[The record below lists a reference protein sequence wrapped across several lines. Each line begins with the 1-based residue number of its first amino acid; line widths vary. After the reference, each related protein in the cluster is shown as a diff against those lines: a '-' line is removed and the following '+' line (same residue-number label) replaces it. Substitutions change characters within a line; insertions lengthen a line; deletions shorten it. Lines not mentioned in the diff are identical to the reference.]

1 MNNIQSYLA
10 LLQLQAFQTMTSN
23 KLPANESSLNSL
35 FSSTLSDVLLTS
47 ASSPEA
53 EKSSSSTAFLQNQLT
68 LSSPLSV
75 TMTSP
80 PVQAQASEKSETP
93 FMDLIHKASEEFG
106 VDAKLIK
113 AVITQESNFKKDA
126 KSGAGALGL
135 MQLMPATA
143 QSLGV
148 LNPLNPLENIRGGTK
163 YLKKMLEKYDGD
175 VSLALAAYNAGPSNV
190 DKYGGIPPFTETKEY
205 VKKVMGYYQV

>member
-1 MNNIQSYLA
+1 MMNDIQSYLA

-35 FSSTLSDVLLTS
+35 FSSILSDVLLTS
-47 ASSPEA
+47 ASSSEA
-53 EKSSSSTAFLQNQLT
+53 EKSSSRTAFLQNQLT
-68 LSSPLSV
+68 LSSPPSV
-75 TMTSP
+75 MSP
-80 PVQAQASEKSETP
+80 SVQASEKSDTP

-126 KSGAGALGL
+126 KSGVGALGL
-135 MQLMPATA
+135 MQLMPVTA
-143 QSLGV
+143 RSLGV

-175 VSLALAAYNAGPSNV
+175 VSLALAAYNAGPGNV

>member
-1 MNNIQSYLA
+1 MMNDIQSYLA

-35 FSSTLSDVLLTS
+35 FSSILSDVLLTS
-47 ASSPEA
+47 ASSSEA
-53 EKSSSSTAFLQNQLT
+53 EKSSSRTAFLQNQLT
-68 LSSPLSV
+68 LSSPPSV
-75 TMTSP
+75 MSP
-80 PVQAQASEKSETP
+80 SVQASEKSDTP

-126 KSGAGALGL
+126 KSGVGALGL

-143 QSLGV
+143 RSLGV

-175 VSLALAAYNAGPSNV
+175 VSLALAAYNAGPGNV

>member
-1 MNNIQSYLA
+1 MNDIQSYLA

-35 FSSTLSDVLLTS
+35 FSSILSDVLLTS
-47 ASSPEA
+47 ASSSEA
-53 EKSSSSTAFLQNQLT
+53 EKSSSRTAFLQNQLT
-68 LSSPLSV
+68 LSSPPSV
-75 TMTSP
+75 MSP
-80 PVQAQASEKSETP
+80 SVQASEKSDTP

-143 QSLGV
+143 RSLGV

-175 VSLALAAYNAGPSNV
+175 VSLALAAYNAGPGNV

>member
-1 MNNIQSYLA
+1 MNDIQSYLA

-35 FSSTLSDVLLTS
+35 FSSILSDVLLTS
-47 ASSPEA
+47 ASSSEA
-53 EKSSSSTAFLQNQLT
+53 EKSSSRTAFLQNQLT
-68 LSSPLSV
+68 LSSPPSV
-75 TMTSP
+75 MSP
-80 PVQAQASEKSETP
+80 FVQASEKSDTP

-106 VDAKLIK
+106 VDTKLIK

-126 KSGAGALGL
+126 KSGVGALGL

-143 QSLGV
+143 RSLGV

-175 VSLALAAYNAGPSNV
+175 VSLALAAYNAGPGNV

>member
-1 MNNIQSYLA
+1 MNDIQSYLA

-35 FSSTLSDVLLTS
+35 FSSILSDVLLTS
-47 ASSPEA
+47 ASSSEA
-53 EKSSSSTAFLQNQLT
+53 EKSSSRTAFLQNQLT
-68 LSSPLSV
+68 LSSPPSV
-75 TMTSP
+75 MSP
-80 PVQAQASEKSETP
+80 SVQASEKSDTP

-126 KSGAGALGL
+126 KSGVGALGL

-143 QSLGV
+143 RSLGV

-175 VSLALAAYNAGPSNV
+175 VSLALAAYNAGPGNI

>member
-1 MNNIQSYLA
+1 MNDIQSYLA

-23 KLPANESSLNSL
+23 KLPANESSLNPL
-35 FSSTLSDVLLTS
+35 FSSILSDVLLTS
-47 ASSPEA
+47 ASSSEA
-53 EKSSSSTAFLQNQLT
+53 EKSSSRTAFLQNQLT
-68 LSSPLSV
+68 LSSPPSV
-75 TMTSP
+75 MSP
-80 PVQAQASEKSETP
+80 SVQASEKSDTP

-126 KSGAGALGL
+126 KSGVGALGL

-143 QSLGV
+143 RRLGV

-175 VSLALAAYNAGPSNV
+175 VSLALAAYNAGPGNV

>member
-1 MNNIQSYLA
+1 MNDIQSYLA

-35 FSSTLSDVLLTS
+35 FSSILSDVLLTS
-47 ASSPEA
+47 ASSSEA
-53 EKSSSSTAFLQNQLT
+53 EKSSSRTAFLQNQLT
-68 LSSPLSV
+68 LSSPPSV
-75 TMTSP
+75 MSP
-80 PVQAQASEKSETP
+80 SVQASEKSDTP

-126 KSGAGALGL
+126 KSGVGALGL

-143 QSLGV
+143 QRLGV

-175 VSLALAAYNAGPSNV
+175 VSLALAAYNAGPGNV

>member
-1 MNNIQSYLA
+1 MNDIQSYLA

-35 FSSTLSDVLLTS
+35 FSSILSDVLLTS
-47 ASSPEA
+47 ASSSEA
-53 EKSSSSTAFLQNQLT
+53 EKSSSRTAFLQNQLT
-68 LSSPLSV
+68 LSSPPSV
-75 TMTSP
+75 MSP
-80 PVQAQASEKSETP
+80 SVQASEKSDTP

-135 MQLMPATA
+135 MQLMPTTA
-143 QSLGV
+143 RSLGV

-175 VSLALAAYNAGPSNV
+175 VSLALAAYNAGPGNV

>member
-1 MNNIQSYLA
+1 
-10 LLQLQAFQTMTSN
+10 MTSN
-23 KLPANESSLNSL
+23 KLPANESSLNSI
-35 FSSTLSDVLLTS
+35 FSSILSDVLLTS
-47 ASSPEA
+47 ASSSEA
-53 EKSSSSTAFLQNQLT
+53 EKSSSRTAFLQNQLT
-68 LSSPLSV
+68 LSSPPSV
-75 TMTSP
+75 MSP
-80 PVQAQASEKSETP
+80 SVQASEKSDTP

-135 MQLMPATA
+135 MQLMPTTA
-143 QSLGV
+143 RSLGV

-175 VSLALAAYNAGPSNV
+175 VSLALAAYNAGPGNV

>member
-1 MNNIQSYLA
+1 MNDIQSSLA

-35 FSSTLSDVLLTS
+35 FSSILSDVLLTS

-53 EKSSSSTAFLQNQLT
+53 EKSSSGTAFLQNQLT
-68 LSSPLSV
+68 LSSPPSV
-75 TMTSP
+75 MSP
-80 PVQAQASEKSETP
+80 SVQAQASEKRDTP
-93 FMDLIHKASEEFG
+93 FMDLIRQASEEFG

-143 QSLGV
+143 RSLGV

-175 VSLALAAYNAGPSNV
+175 VSLALAAYNAGPGNV

>member
-1 MNNIQSYLA
+1 MMNDIQSYLA

-35 FSSTLSDVLLTS
+35 FSSILSDVLLTS
-47 ASSPEA
+47 ASSSGA
-53 EKSSSSTAFLQNQLT
+53 EKSSSRTAFLQNQLT
-68 LSSPLSV
+68 LSSPPSV
-75 TMTSP
+75 MSP
-80 PVQAQASEKSETP
+80 SVQASEKSDTP

-126 KSGAGALGL
+126 KSGVGALGL

-143 QSLGV
+143 RSLGV

-175 VSLALAAYNAGPSNV
+175 VSLALAAYNAGPGNV

>member
-1 MNNIQSYLA
+1 
-10 LLQLQAFQTMTSN
+10 
-23 KLPANESSLNSL
+23 
-35 FSSTLSDVLLTS
+35 
-47 ASSPEA
+47 
-53 EKSSSSTAFLQNQLT
+53 
-68 LSSPLSV
+68 
-75 TMTSP
+75 
-80 PVQAQASEKSETP
+80 
-93 FMDLIHKASEEFG
+93 MDLIHKASEEFG

-126 KSGAGALGL
+126 KSGVGALGL

-143 QSLGV
+143 RSLGV

-175 VSLALAAYNAGPSNV
+175 VSLALAAYNAGPGNV

>member
-1 MNNIQSYLA
+1 MNDIQSSLA

-35 FSSTLSDVLLTS
+35 FSSILSDVLLTS
-47 ASSPEA
+47 VSSPEA
-53 EKSSSSTAFLQNQLT
+53 EKSSSGTAFLQNQLT
-68 LSSPLSV
+68 LSSPPSV
-75 TMTSP
+75 MSP
-80 PVQAQASEKSETP
+80 SVQAQASEKRDTP
-93 FMDLIHKASEEFG
+93 FMDLIHQASEEFG

-143 QSLGV
+143 RSLGV

-175 VSLALAAYNAGPSNV
+175 VSLALAAYNAGPGNV

>member
-1 MNNIQSYLA
+1 MNDIQSYLA

-23 KLPANESSLNSL
+23 KLSANESSLNSL
-35 FSSTLSDVLLTS
+35 FSSILSDVLLTS
-47 ASSPEA
+47 ASSSEA
-53 EKSSSSTAFLQNQLT
+53 EKSSSRTAFLQNQLT
-68 LSSPLSV
+68 LSSPPSV
-75 TMTSP
+75 MSP
-80 PVQAQASEKSETP
+80 SVQASEKSDTP

-113 AVITQESNFKKDA
+113 AVIAQESNFKKDA
-126 KSGAGALGL
+126 KSGVGALGL

-143 QSLGV
+143 RSLGV

-175 VSLALAAYNAGPSNV
+175 VSLALAAYNAGPGNV

>member
-35 FSSTLSDVLLTS
+35 FSSILSDVLLTS

-53 EKSSSSTAFLQNQLT
+53 EKSSSGTAFLQNQLT
-68 LSSPLSV
+68 FSPPLSV
-75 TMTSP
+75 TSP
-80 PVQAQASEKSETP
+80 PVQAQASEKRDTP

-126 KSGAGALGL
+126 KSSAGALGL
-135 MQLMPATA
+135 MQLMPATSK
-143 QSLGV
+143 SLGV

-163 YLKKMLEKYDGD
+163 YLKKMLEKYDED
-175 VSLALAAYNAGPSNV
+175 VSLALAAYNAGPGNV

>member
-1 MNNIQSYLA
+1 MNNIQPYLA
-10 LLQLQAFQTMTSN
+10 ILQLQAFQTMTSN

-35 FSSTLSDVLLTS
+35 FSSILSDVLLTS

-53 EKSSSSTAFLQNQLT
+53 EKSSSGTAFLQNQLT
-68 LSSPLSV
+68 LSSPLS
-75 TMTSP
+75 MTSP
-80 PVQAQASEKSETP
+80 PVKAQVSEKRDAP
-93 FMDLIHKASEEFG
+93 FVDLIHKASEEFG

-175 VSLALAAYNAGPSNV
+175 VSLALAAYNAGPGNV

>member
-1 MNNIQSYLA
+1 MNDIQSYLA

-35 FSSTLSDVLLTS
+35 FSSILSDVLLTS
-47 ASSPEA
+47 ASSSEA
-53 EKSSSSTAFLQNQLT
+53 EKSSSRTAFLQNQLT
-68 LSSPLSV
+68 LSSPPSV
-75 TMTSP
+75 MSP
-80 PVQAQASEKSETP
+80 SVQASEKSDTP

-126 KSGAGALGL
+126 KSGVGALGL

-143 QSLGV
+143 RSLGV

-175 VSLALAAYNAGPSNV
+175 VSLALAAYNAGPGNV
-190 DKYGGIPPFTETKEY
+190 DKYGGIPPFTGTKEY

>member
-1 MNNIQSYLA
+1 MNDIQSYLA

-35 FSSTLSDVLLTS
+35 FSSILSDVLLTS
-47 ASSPEA
+47 ASSSEA
-53 EKSSSSTAFLQNQLT
+53 EKSSSRTAFLQNQLT
-68 LSSPLSV
+68 LSSPPSV
-75 TMTSP
+75 MSP
-80 PVQAQASEKSETP
+80 SVQASEKSDTP

-126 KSGAGALGL
+126 KSGVGALGL

-143 QSLGV
+143 RSLGV

-175 VSLALAAYNAGPSNV
+175 VSLALAAYNAGPGNV

>member
-1 MNNIQSYLA
+1 MNSIQSYLA

-35 FSSTLSDVLLTS
+35 FSSILSDVLLTS

-53 EKSSSSTAFLQNQLT
+53 EKSSSGTAFLQNQLT

-75 TMTSP
+75 TSP
-80 PVQAQASEKSETP
+80 PVQAQASEKRDTP

-126 KSGAGALGL
+126 KSSAGALGL

-175 VSLALAAYNAGPSNV
+175 VSLALAAYNAGPGNV

>member
-1 MNNIQSYLA
+1 MNDIQSSLA

-35 FSSTLSDVLLTS
+35 FSSILSDVLLTS

-53 EKSSSSTAFLQNQLT
+53 EKSSSGTAFLQNQLT
-68 LSSPLSV
+68 LSSPPSV
-75 TMTSP
+75 MSP
-80 PVQAQASEKSETP
+80 SVQAQASEKSDTP
-93 FMDLIHKASEEFG
+93 FMDLIHQASEEFG

-143 QSLGV
+143 RSLGV

-175 VSLALAAYNAGPSNV
+175 VSLALAAYNAGPGNV

>member
-1 MNNIQSYLA
+1 MMNDIQSYLA

-35 FSSTLSDVLLTS
+35 FSSILSDVLLTS
-47 ASSPEA
+47 ASSSEA
-53 EKSSSSTAFLQNQLT
+53 EKSSSRTAFLQNQLT
-68 LSSPLSV
+68 LSSPPSV
-75 TMTSP
+75 MSP
-80 PVQAQASEKSETP
+80 SVQASEKSDTP

-135 MQLMPATA
+135 MQLMPTTA
-143 QSLGV
+143 RSLGV

-175 VSLALAAYNAGPSNV
+175 VSLALAAYNAGPGNV

>member
-1 MNNIQSYLA
+1 MNDIQSYLA

-35 FSSTLSDVLLTS
+35 FSSILSDVLLTS
-47 ASSPEA
+47 DSSPEA
-53 EKSSSSTAFLQNQLT
+53 EKSSSRTAFLQNQLT
-68 LSSPLSV
+68 LSSPPGVMSPSV
-75 TMTSP
+75 
-80 PVQAQASEKSETP
+80 QASEKSDTP

-135 MQLMPATA
+135 MQLMPTTA
-143 QSLGV
+143 RSLGV

-175 VSLALAAYNAGPSNV
+175 VSLALAAYNAGPGNV

>member
-23 KLPANESSLNSL
+23 KLPANKSSLNSL
-35 FSSTLSDVLLTS
+35 FSSILSDVLLTS

-53 EKSSSSTAFLQNQLT
+53 EKSSSGTAFLQNQLT
-68 LSSPLSV
+68 FSAPLSV
-75 TMTSP
+75 TSP
-80 PVQAQASEKSETP
+80 PVQAQASEKRDTP

-126 KSGAGALGL
+126 KSSAGALGL
-135 MQLMPATA
+135 MQLMPATS

-163 YLKKMLEKYDGD
+163 YLKKMLEKYDED
-175 VSLALAAYNAGPSNV
+175 VSLALAAYNAGPGNV

>member
-35 FSSTLSDVLLTS
+35 FSSILSDVLLTS

-53 EKSSSSTAFLQNQLT
+53 EKSSSGTAFLQHQLT
-68 LSSPLSV
+68 LSSPMSV
-75 TMTSP
+75 TSP
-80 PVQAQASEKSETP
+80 PVQAQASEKSDTP
-93 FMDLIHKASEEFG
+93 FMNLIHKASEEFG

-143 QSLGV
+143 RSLGV

-175 VSLALAAYNAGPSNV
+175 VSLALAAYNAGPGNV

>member
-1 MNNIQSYLA
+1 MMNDIQSYLA

-35 FSSTLSDVLLTS
+35 FSSILSDVLLTS
-47 ASSPEA
+47 ASSSEA
-53 EKSSSSTAFLQNQLT
+53 EKSSSRTAFLQNQLT
-68 LSSPLSV
+68 LSSPPSV
-75 TMTSP
+75 MSP
-80 PVQAQASEKSETP
+80 SVQASEKSDTP

-143 QSLGV
+143 RSLGV
-148 LNPLNPLENIRGGTK
+148 LNPSNPLENIRGGTK

-175 VSLALAAYNAGPSNV
+175 VSLALAAYNAGPGNV

>member
-10 LLQLQAFQTMTSN
+10 ILQLQAFQTMTSN

-35 FSSTLSDVLLTS
+35 FSSILSDVLLTS
-47 ASSPEA
+47 TSSPEV
-53 EKSSSSTAFLQNQLT
+53 EKSSSGTAFLQNQLT
-68 LSSPLSV
+68 LSSPLS
-75 TMTSP
+75 MTSP
-80 PVQAQASEKSETP
+80 PVQAQASEKRDAP
-93 FMDLIHKASEEFG
+93 FMNLIHKASEEFG

-135 MQLMPATA
+135 MQLMPATS

-175 VSLALAAYNAGPSNV
+175 VSLALAAYNAGPGNV